1 MIDVQNS
8 VKNMEGRF
16 TQFESSLK
24 EVKESNA
31 LLIDSNN
38 RISEDV
44 GNLNKKVTKLESDLK
59 VSEERRQHLEAQSR
73 CENLH
78 IYGLLE
84 EKNETWEDT
93 ESKVREYIGR
103 DLEMNEA
110 SISIEKAHRIQGSEK
125 PQPVIIKF
133 SFHKDREK
141 VLKTYRQKRKIAN
154 DLIKEHENERQ
165 NANGADANGADDNLD
180 EINFELFRKDITMCE
195 DFSNRVMKARN
206 DLRKFL
212 KSAVA
217 EEKRAYLKY
226 DKLIIDGEVYEYDN
240 VAGNIVQV
248 DR

>member
-1 MIDVQNS
+1 M
-8 VKNMEGRF
+8 
-16 TQFESSLK
+16 SLK

-44 GNLNKKVTKLESDLK
+44 SNLNKKVTKLESDLK
-59 VSEERRQHLEAQSR
+59 VSEERRERLEAQSR
-73 CENLH
+73 RENLP
-78 IYGLLE
+78 IYGLPE

-103 DLEMNEA
+103 DLELNEA
-110 SISIEKAHRIQGSEK
+110 SISIERAHRIQGSEK
-125 PQPVIIKF
+125 PRPVIIKF
-133 SFHKDREK
+133 SFYKDREK

-165 NANGADANGADDNLD
+165 NANSADANGADDNLD
-180 EINFELFRKDITMCE
+180 EINFGLFRKDITMCA
-195 DFSNRVMKARN
+195 DFPNRVMKARN

-240 VAGNIVQV
+240 VAGDIVQV